1 MYISFRLWVF
11 EREKKR
17 GRELEVE
24 DRGGLGLEEEVFLGR
39 DYKGGDLLGRPFL
52 HNVHIN

>member
-1 MYISFRLWVF
+1 M
-11 EREKKR
+11 
-17 GRELEVE
+17 EVE

-52 HNVHIN
+52 HNVHSN